1 MVTSQLRTTRD
12 CHCSAQL
19 RPPLAC
25 GRPSAARPPRARA
38 QKEKE
43 EGQGE
48 GERRKRKVARLGREG
63 EGDQGCGRPAP
74 HVGTLGVDDAQ
85 GPSDLVESL
94 GHGEADA
101 KAGLKVPGASAVS
114 NLPLLEQD
122 S

>member
-1 MVTSQLRTTRD
+1 M
-12 CHCSAQL
+12 
-19 RPPLAC
+19 
-25 GRPSAARPPRARA
+25 

-63 EGDQGCGRPAP
+63 EGDQGCGRPSFIRDSPAP

-85 GPSDLVESL
+85 GPIDLVESL

>member
-1 MVTSQLRTTRD
+1 MWPADS
-12 CHCSAQL
+12 
-19 RPPLAC
+19 
-25 GRPSAARPPRARA
+25 SAAPKGKGAKGKGRRARGRRKA
-38 QKEKE
+38 EKE
-43 EGQGE
+43 SG
-48 GERRKRKVARLGREG
+48 KAGREG
-63 EGDQGCGRPAP
+63 EGDQGCGRPSFIRDSPAP

-85 GPSDLVESL
+85 GPIDLVESL